1 IIYLFQYKHKLKY
14 ISITLPSTFSD
25 SQATSKAR
33 NMIFTAYLYNGIVG
47 NSTIKGPANT
57 NESQAS
63 TATSRGYIIGL
74 ILIASVI
81 HPFWRVNNDTG
92 YTELVIPPRELFYH
106 DLPPEEAD
114 Y

>member
-1 IIYLFQYKHKLKY
+1 
-14 ISITLPSTFSD
+14 
-25 SQATSKAR
+25 
-33 NMIFTAYLYNGIVG
+33 MIFIAYLYNGIVG

-63 TATSRGYIIGL
+63 TATSRGYVIGL
-74 ILIASVI
+74 ILIASGFTFAGLPPGHSWIHSLVI
-81 HPFWRVNNDTG
+81 HPFWRVNNDTS

-114 Y
+114 YWVSQLTT